1 MDTISQARIAPLH
14 PVLISRYTTMDQRAA
29 DAGIRLRVLYGL
41 RTYAEQDM
49 LWDKGR
55 TTPGNPCKHDGVFRP
70 VGTCPE
76 HPFGLVV
83 TEAKGGYSAHC
94 FAYALDADPDNPD
107 FQAWTP
113 DWNAQD
119 NRWKQILQIGRD
131 CKLAEGATWRTF
143 PDAPHFYPQELPAT
157 PTDAMR
163 AAFAQGGMPAVWTII
178 DGLIGSAN

>member
-1 MDTISQARIAPLH
+1 MKILNVSKPGKNLSKLAGKARVVKRTPAD
-14 PVLISRYTTMDQRAA
+14 VLREARRRDSDRKRDQ
-29 DAGIRLRVLYGL
+29 
-41 RTYAEQDM
+41 
-49 LWDKGR
+49 
-55 TTPGNPCKHDGVFRP
+55 VFRSIQP
-70 VGTCPE
+70 FLDAEVELDIVQLAPICVFNVIAYDVLNNAPPPE
-76 HPFGLVV
+76 
-83 TEAKGGYSAHC
+83 
-94 FAYALDADPDNPD
+94 DADPDNPD

-119 NRWKQILQIGRD
+119 HRWKQILQIGRD